1 MRTIIAISCAIIG
14 ASVLSFP
21 AIAQQKTVRAC
32 QEEWRANKDANQAKG
47 ITEKAYVTQCRAGG
61 ATAQPTAPPAAP
73 STSQKKTAAPAAQQ
87 KTAAPA
93 PAAAQQKTA
102 KACREEWQANKA
114 DNQAKGITEK
124 AYVTQCRAGGTVA
137 APAPMAPPPAQT
149 RTTTAPPTPAPS
161 APPATTGARTATAAP
176 TGANQFATEGQARF
190 RCGSGTVVWA
200 NTDSK
205 IYHFTGYK
213 EYGKT
218 KAGAYMCEQD
228 ASSQGMRAA
237 KNEKHP

>member
-21 AIAQQKTVRAC
+21 AIAQQKTVKAC

-47 ITEKAYVTQCRAGG
+47 ITEKAYVTQCRA
-61 ATAQPTAPPAAP
+61 AATTAQPTAAPAAP
-73 STSQKKTAAPAAQQ
+73 ASSQKKTAAPAA
-87 KTAAPA
+87 AG
-93 PAAAQQKTA
+93 AQQKTV
-102 KACREEWQANKA
+102 KACRDEWQANKA

-124 AYVTQCRAGGTVA
+124 AYVTQCRTGGTVA

-149 RTTTAPPTPAPS
+149 GTTTAPATAPS
-161 APPATTGARTATAAP
+161 APAATTGSRTATATP
-176 TGANQFATEGQARF
+176 TGANQYATEGQARF
-190 RCGSGTVVWA
+190 RCGAGTVVWA
-200 NTDSK
+200 NTGSK

-228 ASSQGMRAA
+228 ATGQGMRAA